1 MDEFIL
7 QQQAAITISEPEGI
21 TRKDKYNQILSVA
34 LLYFRFY
41 NKKGFSFENPFFR
54 ARDGNRTR
62 DPLLGKE
69 VLHR

>member
-1 MDEFIL
+1 MVKRRLFTDRSGEL
-7 QQQAAITISEPEGI
+7 EPYELVYI
-21 TRKDKYNQILSVA
+21 KKDTHTDVLFDIRK
-34 LLYFRFY
+34 
-41 NKKGFSFENPFFR
+41 

>member
-1 MDEFIL
+1 MVKRRLFTDRSGAENSNRTSPYGL
-7 QQQAAITISEPEGI
+7 VYTKKD
-21 TRKDKYNQILSVA
+21 TRTDVLFDIRK
-34 LLYFRFY
+34 
-41 NKKGFSFENPFFR
+41 